1 MESSLE
7 CYKYDD
13 EFELNLFLWNSISHL
28 SRNYISLSV
37 FTKWQRH
44 SRRIPFY
51 SYFHYFDVYKWDV
64 NCEMSRKRE
73 RKGKGKFDFESSN
86 F

>member
-28 SRNYISLSV
+28 SHFLIIFRSPYLQSDRDIIEGFHFTLISTILTYING
-37 FTKWQRH
+37 T
-44 SRRIPFY
+44 
-51 SYFHYFDVYKWDV
+51 
-64 NCEMSRKRE
+64 
-73 RKGKGKFDFESSN
+73 
-86 F
+86 